1 MALTPNFTATQL
13 LGQPNIIVLTDI
25 STGSDVDVT
34 SRRISLRD
42 AFNDPVV
49 PAGSTT
55 STIPWAIGDP
65 SINLN
70 VLTKDMALYVKVEW
84 LNSGNSVLYE
94 KELLYGF
101 KGFNE
106 DFAFALTGY
115 LANNYKRTADSG
127 FLDNLFLLR
136 TYIDSGNQA
145 IELGGDIAKAQTL
158 YDQATAIRT
167 KSQYIFNTN

>member
-13 LGQPNIIVLTDI
+13 LGQPDIIVLTDT
-25 STGSDVDVT
+25 STGSDVAVT
-34 SRRISLRD
+34 SRRVYLRD
-42 AFNDPVV
+42 AYNDTIV
-49 PAGSTT
+49 PAGTLT
-55 STIPWAIGDP
+55 AYVAWAIGDP
-65 SINLN
+65 SINID

-84 LNSGNSVLYE
+84 LNVSNAVLYE
-94 KELLYGF
+94 KEVLYGF